1 MLSPMNPSLP
11 KRMPT
16 SILSAF
22 FLLALLPGYAYGQT
36 ASACN
41 SIPHADHPKAILS
54 NGELDA
60 LVFLPDTEHGYY
72 RSTRFDWS
80 GVIGCASFKGHTF
93 WGEWFPRY
101 DPLLN
106 DSITGPV
113 EEFRSED
120 GGLGYADA
128 RPGEIFVKIGVGTL
142 RKIDDA
148 PYKFGTAYPIVD
160 TGKWT
165 IRTGKRWIRFQ
176 HRLQSPTG
184 IAYVYTKTV
193 RLDKH
198 GAILSLEHELK
209 NTGRKP
215 IVTDVYDHD
224 FFMLDKQPTG
234 PGMTVSFPFKPQIQA
249 SPDTNF
255 NPSLAKI
262 DGNSVVYLKELQP
275 HQTVAGYITGY
286 SDKASDY
293 DITVENK
300 NTGIGVQQTSD
311 SPIAKFYLWSIR
323 TTISPEAYI
332 HLDVAPGKTQSWKIH
347 YRFFP
352 R

>member
-1 MLSPMNPSLP
+1 MLLAMHWLTTTFMR
-11 KRMPT
+11 KT
-16 SILSAF
+16 LF
-22 FLLALLPGYAYGQT
+22 FMLLALAFLPVYGQT
-36 ASACN
+36 TSPCGKT
-41 SIPHADHPKAILS
+41 PHADHPKAQLS

-60 LVFLPDTEHGYY
+60 LVFLPDTAQGYY

-80 GVIGCASFKGHTF
+80 GVVGCVSYKGHTF
-93 WGEWFPRY
+93 WGEWFPHY

-113 EEFRSED
+113 EEFRSLD
-120 GGLGYADA
+120 GGLGYAEA
-128 RPGEIFVKIGVGTL
+128 KPGELFLKIGVGTL
-142 RKIDDA
+142 RKIDDS

-165 IRTGKRWIRFQ
+165 VHVSKQSVRFE

-184 IAYVYTKTV
+184 IAYIYTKTL

-198 GAILSLEHELK
+198 GAILSLDHELK
-209 NTGRKP
+209 NTGTKT
-215 IVTDVYDHD
+215 IETDVYDHD
-224 FFMLDKQPTG
+224 FFMLDGKPTG
-234 PGMTVSFPFKPQIQA
+234 PGMSVRFPFKPEIQP

-255 NPSLAKI
+255 DPSFAKI
-262 DGNSVVYLKELQP
+262 DGNAIVYLKELQP

-286 SDKASDY
+286 SEKASDY
-293 DITVENK
+293 DITVEDQNS
-300 NTGIGVQQTSD
+300 GIGVQQTSD

-332 HLDVAPGKTQSWKIH
+332 HLNVAPGKTQSWKIH
-347 YRFFP
+347 YRFFA